1 MVPIKVFLISLF
13 LCFLLTLILGY
24 LLFDSSVPKKVL
36 SHLVEWFAYWL
47 QRFWYAIIFIGTT
60 IFVVVNFDKCIE
72 LTFTKDFSG
81 YNVVLLFW
89 LLLMILPLFERFEG
103 FGINLKWK
111 HQSTEASKIAMEAMD
126 TSKIMTVE
134 ALNELNKK
142 DKEEEDGNK

>member
-1 MVPIKVFLISLF
+1 MVSIKVFLISL
-13 LCFLLTLILGY
+13 LVCFLITFILGY

-36 SHLVEWFAYWL
+36 SHLVDVFAYWL
-47 QRFWYAIIFIGTT
+47 QRLWYAIIFIGTT
-60 IFVVVNFDKCIE
+60 VFVMMNFDKCIE

-111 HQSTEASKIAMEAMD
+111 QQSAEASKIAMDAMD
-126 TSKIMTVE
+126 TSKIMSISELT
-134 ALNELNKK
+134 ELNKK
-142 DKEEEDGNK
+142 NKEEDDENK